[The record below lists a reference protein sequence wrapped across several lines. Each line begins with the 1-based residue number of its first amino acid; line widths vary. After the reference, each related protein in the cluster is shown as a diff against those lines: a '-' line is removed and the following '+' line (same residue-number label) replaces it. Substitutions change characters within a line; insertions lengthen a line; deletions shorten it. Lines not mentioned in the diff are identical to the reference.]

1 MIFGKS
7 RLELKVGIFVF
18 FGFIIL
24 MIFVISLG
32 NFKARLKSQNINFL
46 FHFANG
52 VRVGAPIRFAG
63 YDIGEV
69 KALSLLADPAK
80 GEVSVRMVGWVRSE
94 VKIPVDSSVWI
105 NTLGLL
111 GEKYIEIM
119 PGKDFKHLVKAEE
132 TLIGHDPMASQ
143 EMMTMLKDTVDR
155 IDSVA
160 AGITNKEGTIGKLL
174 YTDELYQ
181 ELLGIT
187 RGMQDSITNLNTSVT
202 TISQG
207 FEGLISDIRAHPWK
221 LFFKTKETKKK

>member
-7 RLELKVGIFVF
+7 RLELRVGIFVF
-18 FGFIIL
+18 VGLIIL
-24 MIFVISLG
+24 MIFVVSLG
-32 NFKARLKSQNINFL
+32 NFKARLRSHNINFL

-69 KALSLLADPAK
+69 KALSLIADPREA
-80 GEVSVRMVGWVRSE
+80 EVSVRMVGWVRSD
-94 VKIPVDSSVWI
+94 VKMPVDSTVWI

-119 PGKDFKHLVKAEE
+119 PGKDFAHLIKANQ
-132 TLIGHDPMASQ
+132 TLVGHDPMASQ

-155 IDSVA
+155 IDAVA
-160 AGITNKEGTIGKLL
+160 AGLTNKEGTVGRLL
-174 YTDELYQ
+174 YDDSLYK
-181 ELLGIT
+181 EMLGIT
-187 RGMQDSITNLNTSVT
+187 KGAQDAIANLNTSVT
-202 TISQG
+202 NISQG

-221 LFFKTKETKKK
+221 LFFKTKEEKKK